1 MTVAQQLPVSLA
13 FVRRHRAAYV
23 GVAIL
28 LGIATVV
35 ATAEMVLFTGLAS
48 GQAVRIDSMSE
59 FDARVVRAA
68 VSASQGIL
76 QVMCFTTV
84 VIALVLVYLGFRN
97 MLALRRR
104 ELGQLRLAGASVLRI
119 RVMVTGEAF
128 VFASLVVI
136 PSVLVGGLLAH
147 PFYLLLQ
154 SVGVFGKSLRVDFGF
169 PILTLTLVA
178 TGMILC
184 SMVAAWLSLRSKQTN
199 DVLAALEASATGTQG
214 RKMSAI
220 RIVIAAAS
228 VIGLAAFL
236 IFMPDTGSENPVASI
251 IVPLLIIFPLG
262 ALAPVLVP
270 VVARALGWFLRPII
284 GGSGVLVAQRA
295 SRDSQRF
302 ASNVLP
308 LLILM
313 GVMGGFA
320 IGAGPDQAIMQADY
334 ESKLDADLIVEP
346 STVKDADTVTGDIG
360 NAEGVNAVMRSAA
373 TTRLIEQGRA
383 DGTFL
388 TVFNFV
394 DLDAYQDVFETDV
407 TSGDFGSAGGAAV
420 VSTRESDTVGDTV
433 TVEAPNGTTAT
444 LTVAAVITSRIYT
457 GLLVDWEMLQTL
469 DPEVWDIR
477 VFVSA
482 DSVASSNITSR
493 VDDLAPTMTKEEF
506 IQTRVERRQSNA
518 ATGNIALFGT
528 IYGLAIV
535 AMIQGLTA
543 SIMNRRG
550 EFRLLSLLG
559 ISRARTIGTL
569 LSEALVLIV
578 SSGVLLAGAFAFIA
592 WRYLAQD
599 PTRMASAVG
608 AIPWGDIAL
617 TFVGMAL
624 LFTATVFIAAVVA
637 TRSTQR

>member
-1 MTVAQQLPVSLA
+1 
-13 FVRRHRAAYV
+13 
-23 GVAIL
+23 
-28 LGIATVV
+28 
-35 ATAEMVLFTGLAS
+35 MVLFTGLAS
-48 GQAVRIDSMSE
+48 GQAVQIDSMSE

-128 VFASLVVI
+128 VFATLVVI

-154 SVGVFGKSLRVDFGF
+154 AVGVFGKTLRVDFGF
-169 PILTLTLVA
+169 PILTLSLVA
-178 TGMILC
+178 AGMILC

-214 RKMSAI
+214 KKMSAI

-270 VVARALGWFLRPII
+270 VVARALGWLLRPLI

-295 SRDSQRF
+295 SRDSRRF

-360 NAEGVNAVMRSAA
+360 SMQGVDAVMRSAA

-394 DLDAYQDVFETDV
+394 DLDAYQNVFETEV
-407 TSGDFGSAGGAAV
+407 KSGDFADAGDTGV

-433 TVEAPNGTTAT
+433 TVEAPNGETAT
-444 LTVAAVITSRIYT
+444 LTVTAVITSRIYT
-457 GLLVDWEMLQTL
+457 GLLVDWGMLQTL

-482 DSVASSNITSR
+482 DSAAVSDITAR
-493 VDDLAPTMTKEEF
+493 VDDLAPTMTKDEF
-506 IQTRVERRQSNA
+506 IQTRVELRQSNA

-543 SIMNRRG
+543 SVMNRRG

-599 PTRMASAVG
+599 PAKMATAIG
-608 AIPWGDIAL
+608 AIPWGDIVI
-617 TFVGMAL
+617 TFLGMGC
-624 LFTATVFIAAVVA
+624 LFTVTIVIAAVVA
-637 TRSTQR
+637 TRNAQR

>member
-1 MTVAQQLPVSLA
+1 MSVAQQLPVSMA
-13 FVRRHRAAYV
+13 FVRQHRSAYI

-28 LGIATVV
+28 LSIATVV

-48 GQAVRIDSMSE
+48 GQALRLDGLSE

-104 ELGQLRLAGASVLRI
+104 ELGQLRLAGASVLRV
-119 RVMVTGEAF
+119 RVMVTIEAL
-128 VFASLVVI
+128 VFAVMVAV
-136 PSVLVGGLLAH
+136 PSVIVGGLLAH
-147 PFYLLLQ
+147 PFYLLLR
-154 SVGVFGKSLRVDFGF
+154 SVGVFGKSLQVNFGF
-169 PILTLTLVA
+169 PILTLVA
-178 TGMILC
+178 VAAGMILC
-184 SMVAAWLSLRSKQTN
+184 SMLAAWLSLRTKQTS
-199 DVLAALEASATGTQG
+199 DVLAALSASSTGAIG
-214 RKMSAI
+214 KRMSAI
-220 RIVIAAAS
+220 RIIVAGAS
-228 VIGLAAFL
+228 IIGLAAFL
-236 IFMPDTGSENPVASI
+236 IFMPDTGSENPIASI

-270 VVARALGWFLRPII
+270 VVARALGWLLRPLI

-320 IGAGPDQAIMQADY
+320 IGAGPDQATMQADY
-334 ESKLDADLIVEP
+334 ETQLDADLIIEP
-346 STVKDADTVTGDIG
+346 PTVMEADSIAGAA
-360 NAEGVNAVMRSAA
+360 AEERGVNGVMRSAA
-373 TTRLIEQGRA
+373 TTRLIEKGRA

-394 DLDAYQDVFETDV
+394 DLDTYQDMFDTEVK
-407 TSGDFGSAGGAAV
+407 SGDFDSAGQAAV
-420 VSTRESDTVGDTV
+420 VSTRESDDVGDTV
-433 TVEAPNGTTAT
+433 TVEAPNGETAT
-444 LTVAAVITSRIYT
+444 LTIAAVVTSRLYT
-457 GLLVDWEMLQTL
+457 GLLVDWEMLDTL

-477 VFVSA
+477 VFVNA
-482 DSVASSNITSR
+482 GTEAVDRVTATVDGDAS
-493 VDDLAPTMTKEEF
+493 TMTKDEF
-506 IQTRVERRQSNA
+506 IQTRIALRQSNA

-543 SIMNRRG
+543 SVLNRRG
-550 EFRLLSLLG
+550 EFRLLNLLG
-559 ISRARTIGTL
+559 ISRLRTVGTL

-599 PTRMASAVG
+599 PARMGTAIG
-608 AIPWGDIAL
+608 AIPWADITL
-617 TFVGMAL
+617 TFVAL
-624 LFTATVFIAAVVA
+624 AFLFAVTVLTAALVA
-637 TRSTQR
+637 TRRTQR

>member
-1 MTVAQQLPVSLA
+1 MTVAQQLPVSLG

-28 LGIATVV
+28 LSIATVV

-104 ELGQLRLAGASVLRI
+104 ELGQLRLAGASVLRV

-128 VFASLVVI
+128 VFATLVVI
-136 PSVLVGGLLAH
+136 PSVLIGGLLAH

-154 SVGVFGKSLRVDFGF
+154 AVGVFGKTLRVDFGF
-169 PILTLTLVA
+169 PVLTLALVA
-178 TGMILC
+178 GGMILC

-214 RKMSAI
+214 EKMSAT

-228 VIGLAAFL
+228 VVGLAAFL

-270 VVARALGWFLRPII
+270 VVARALGWLLRPLI

-320 IGAGPDQAIMQADY
+320 IGAGPDQATMQDDY
-334 ESKLDADLIVEP
+334 HSKLDADLIVEP
-346 STVKDADTVTGDIG
+346 SSVKDADTVTGDIG
-360 NAEGVNAVMRSAA
+360 NMQGVNAVVRSAA

-407 TSGDFGSAGGAAV
+407 TTGDFDSAGGAAV
-420 VSTRESDTVGDTV
+420 VSTRESDKVGDTV
-433 TVEAPNGTTAT
+433 TVEAPSGTTAT

-477 VFVSA
+477 VFLSA
-482 DSVASSNITSR
+482 DSAAVSDITAR
-493 VDDLAPTMTKEEF
+493 VDDLAPTMTKDEF
-506 IQTRVERRQSNA
+506 IQTRVELRQSNA

-543 SIMNRRG
+543 SVMNRRG

-599 PTRMASAVG
+599 PTKMATAVG

-617 TFVGMAL
+617 TFVGMGL

-637 TRSTQR
+637 TRNTQR

>member
-1 MTVAQQLPVSLA
+1 MTMAQQLPVSLA

-28 LGIATVV
+28 LSIATVV

-104 ELGQLRLAGASVLRI
+104 ELGQLRLAGASVLRV

-128 VFASLVVI
+128 VFATLVVV
-136 PSVLVGGLLAH
+136 PSVLIGGLLAH
-147 PFYLLLQ
+147 PF
-154 SVGVFGKSLRVDFGF
+154 
-169 PILTLTLVA
+169 LTLGLVA
-178 TGMILC
+178 GGMILC

-214 RKMSAI
+214 KKMSAI

-228 VIGLAAFL
+228 VVGLAAFL

-270 VVARALGWFLRPII
+270 VVARALGWLLRPLI

-320 IGAGPDQAIMQADY
+320 IGAGPDQATMQDDY
-334 ESKLDADLIVEP
+334 HSKLDADLIVEP
-346 STVKDADTVTGDIG
+346 SSVKDADTVTSDIG
-360 NAEGVNAVMRSAA
+360 NMQGVNAVVRSAA

-407 TSGDFGSAGGAAV
+407 TTGDFDSAGGAAV
-420 VSTRESDTVGDTV
+420 VSTRESDKVGDTV
-433 TVEAPNGTTAT
+433 TVEAPSGTTAT

-482 DSVASSNITSR
+482 DSAAVSDITAR
-493 VDDLAPTMTKEEF
+493 VDDLAPTMTKDEF
-506 IQTRVERRQSNA
+506 IQTRVELRQSNA

-543 SIMNRRG
+543 SVMNRRG

-599 PTRMASAVG
+599 PTKMATAVG

-617 TFVGMAL
+617 TFVGMGL

-637 TRSTQR
+637 TRNTQR

>member
-28 LGIATVV
+28 LSIATVV

-48 GQAVRIDSMSE
+48 GQAVQIDSMSE

-128 VFASLVVI
+128 VFATLVVV

-154 SVGVFGKSLRVDFGF
+154 AVGVFGKTLRVDFGF
-169 PILTLTLVA
+169 PILTLSLVA
-178 TGMILC
+178 AGMILC

-214 RKMSAI
+214 KKMSAI

-270 VVARALGWFLRPII
+270 VVARALGWLLRPLI

-360 NAEGVNAVMRSAA
+360 SMQGVDAVMRSAA

-394 DLDAYQDVFETDV
+394 DLDAYQNVFETEV
-407 TSGDFGSAGGAAV
+407 KSGDFADAGDTGV

-433 TVEAPNGTTAT
+433 TVEAPNGETAT
-444 LTVAAVITSRIYT
+444 LTVTAVITSRIYT
-457 GLLVDWEMLQTL
+457 GLLVDWGMLQTL

-482 DSVASSNITSR
+482 DSAAVSDITAR
-493 VDDLAPTMTKEEF
+493 VDDLAPTMTKDEF
-506 IQTRVERRQSNA
+506 IQTRVELRQSNA

-543 SIMNRRG
+543 SVMNRRG

-599 PTRMASAVG
+599 PAKMATAIG
-608 AIPWGDIAL
+608 AIPWGDIVI
-617 TFVGMAL
+617 TFLGMGC
-624 LFTATVFIAAVVA
+624 LFTVTIVIAAVVA
-637 TRSTQR
+637 TRNAQR

>member
-13 FVRRHRAAYV
+13 FVRRHRTAYV

-28 LGIATVV
+28 LSIATVV

-48 GQAVRIDSMSE
+48 GQAVQIDSMSE

-128 VFASLVVI
+128 VFATLVVV

-154 SVGVFGKSLRVDFGF
+154 AVGVFGKTLRVDFGF
-169 PILTLTLVA
+169 PILTLSLVA
-178 TGMILC
+178 AGMILC

-214 RKMSAI
+214 KKMSAI

-270 VVARALGWFLRPII
+270 VVARALGWLLRPLI

-360 NAEGVNAVMRSAA
+360 SMQGVDAVMRSAA

-394 DLDAYQDVFETDV
+394 DLDAYQNVFETEV
-407 TSGDFGSAGGAAV
+407 KSGDFADAGDTGV

-433 TVEAPNGTTAT
+433 TVEAPNGETAT
-444 LTVAAVITSRIYT
+444 LTVTAVITSRIYT
-457 GLLVDWEMLQTL
+457 GLLVDWGMLQTL

-482 DSVASSNITSR
+482 DSAAVSDITAR
-493 VDDLAPTMTKEEF
+493 VDDLAPTMTKDEF
-506 IQTRVERRQSNA
+506 IQTRVELRQSNA

-543 SIMNRRG
+543 SVMNRRG

-599 PTRMASAVG
+599 PAKMATAIG
-608 AIPWGDIAL
+608 AIPWGDIVI
-617 TFVGMAL
+617 TFLGMGC
-624 LFTATVFIAAVVA
+624 LFTVTIVIAAVVA
-637 TRSTQR
+637 TRNAQR

>member
-13 FVRRHRAAYV
+13 FVRRHRTAYV

-28 LGIATVV
+28 LSIATVV

-48 GQAVRIDSMSE
+48 GQAVQIDSMSE

-128 VFASLVVI
+128 VFATLVVI

-154 SVGVFGKSLRVDFGF
+154 AVGVFGKTLRVDFGF
-169 PILTLTLVA
+169 PILTLSLVA
-178 TGMILC
+178 AGMILC

-214 RKMSAI
+214 KKMSAI

-270 VVARALGWFLRPII
+270 VVARALGWLLRPLI

-295 SRDSQRF
+295 SRDSRRF

-360 NAEGVNAVMRSAA
+360 SMQGVDAVMRSAA

-394 DLDAYQDVFETDV
+394 DLDAYQNVFETEV
-407 TSGDFGSAGGAAV
+407 KSGDFADAGDTGV

-433 TVEAPNGTTAT
+433 TVEAPNGETAT
-444 LTVAAVITSRIYT
+444 LTVTAVITSRIYT
-457 GLLVDWEMLQTL
+457 GLLVDWGMLQTL

-482 DSVASSNITSR
+482 DSAAVSDITAR
-493 VDDLAPTMTKEEF
+493 VDDLAPTMTKDEF
-506 IQTRVERRQSNA
+506 IQTRVELRQSNA

-543 SIMNRRG
+543 SVMNRRG

-599 PTRMASAVG
+599 PAKMATAIG
-608 AIPWGDIAL
+608 AIPWGDIVI
-617 TFVGMAL
+617 TFLGMGC
-624 LFTATVFIAAVVA
+624 LFTVTIVIAAVVA
-637 TRSTQR
+637 TRNAQR